1 MIKVLC
7 GLFGYESI
15 WYWRKF
21 KIILFVNEGCVFL
34 DNKNY

>member
-7 GLFGYESI
+7 GLFGYESN
-15 WYWRKF
+15 WYWRKL